1 VSVRKDI
8 DQEMSFL
15 PDGDDGADLYT
26 CVHCGLCLNVC
37 PTYIETGLETESPRG
52 RIALMKAVR
61 EQRITFTPRVV
72 SHMDL
77 CLQCRACEAACP
89 SGVPFGRL
97 MEHTRAEI
105 AIQRKSPLL
114 RRTLLRLF
122 FRHLIP
128 HPQRLYLMAKL
139 LRLYQSSPLYWLL
152 SNMPGL
158 LGQLHTQLPK
168 LPKSFFYPSQDT
180 IEPTGTVTA
189 TVGLLSGCIMPLAQ
203 SATMEAAVRV
213 LRHNGCS
220 VRVPI
225 DQVCCGALNL
235 HGGDRA
241 TAQQLAKQNID
252 AFLDGKVDRVI
263 VASAGCGSTLKEYGE
278 LLKNDAEYYKKAK
291 HFSSLVS
298 DITEFLAGLPLV
310 PPEHLLSMKVTYQ
323 DPCHLAHA
331 QRITSAPREV
341 LQTLPGLEL
350 IEMDKSSD
358 CCGAAGLYG
367 ILQPKMSQKLIEH
380 KVKAV
385 LATSAEVV
393 ASANPGCIIQL
404 QAGLW
409 QKGSHV
415 KVRHVVDLLDEA
427 YHPAESSSPM
437 KTISSSHIRATSD

>member
-1 VSVRKDI
+1 MPSPKNTHPEVT
-8 DQEMSFL
+8 FL
-15 PDGDDGADLYT
+15 PHEADGADLYT

-37 PTYIETGLETESPRG
+37 PTYMETGLETESPRG

-61 EQRITFTPRVV
+61 EQRIAFTPRVV

-105 AIQRKSPLL
+105 ALQRKSPPL
-114 RRTLLRLF
+114 RRLMLGLF

-128 HPQRLYLMAKL
+128 HPQRLYMMAKL
-139 LRLYQSSPLYWLL
+139 LRLYQSSPVYRLL
-152 SNMPGL
+152 SNLPGL
-158 LGQLHTQLPK
+158 IGQLHTQLPK
-168 LPKSFFYPSQDT
+168 LPKRFFYPSHDT
-180 IEPTGTVTA
+180 IEPTETVTA
-189 TVGLLSGCIMPLAQ
+189 NVGLISGCIMPLAQ
-203 SATMEAAVRV
+203 SETMEATVRV
-213 LRHNGCS
+213 LQRNGC
-220 VRVPI
+220 RVKIPV

-252 AFLDGKVDRVI
+252 AFLEAKVDRVI
-263 VASAGCGSTLKEYGE
+263 VASAGCGSTLKEYAG
-278 LLKNDAEYYKKAK
+278 LLKSDAEYYKKAK
-291 HFSSLVS
+291 LFSSLVA
-298 DITEFLAGLPLV
+298 DITEFLAELPIA
-310 PPEHLLSMKVTYQ
+310 PPQHLLPMKVTYQ

-341 LQTLPGLEL
+341 LRALPGVEL
-350 IEMDKSSD
+350 IEMDNSSD

-367 ILQPKMSQKLIEH
+367 TLQPKMSKKLVDR
-380 KVKAV
+380 KVKAI

-393 ASANPGCIIQL
+393 ASANPGCMIQL
-404 QAGLW
+404 QANLG
-409 QKGSHV
+409 QKV

-427 YHPAESSSPM
+427 YQLAEPSPPM
-437 KTISSSHIRATSD
+437 TTTS